1 MSLTH
6 ATCVN
11 AQDCCGNNSSEA
23 HCCDSKGV
31 PGDADTTYTTLDERM
46 AMIDAC
52 IDTSLR
58 KLILPDDYDCL
69 VMNRE
74 NALDILSALDA
85 TAYGIG
91 ERDMVRRLLTQQE
104 LAVSSQELSAY
115 RKVRSI
121 QVNNSGIFSYP
132 YFACRF
138 TRRDGRIF
146 FEKTSGSQR
155 KSGFVYDNRPTSK
168 LFLGGW
174 SVNNDPQTAYGSENS
189 QAGMLYKT
197 AADRLMMLFVVPGR
211 SFEIYE
217 LKK

>member
-6 ATCVN
+6 ATFVK
-11 AQDCCGNNSSEA
+11 AQDSCGIM
-23 HCCDSKGV
+23 
-31 PGDADTTYTTLDERM
+31 T
-46 AMIDAC
+46 DAC
-52 IDTSLR
+52 IDTSLL

-74 NALDILSALDA
+74 KALDILSALDA
-85 TAYGIG
+85 TAYGIN
-91 ERDMVRRLLTQQE
+91 ERGMVERMLTQQE

-115 RKVRSI
+115 RRVRSI

-174 SVNNDPQTAYGSENS
+174 SVNNDPQTAYGSEKS

-217 LKK
+217 LRK